1 MREEDKWFSI
11 DLIQEKETAGQ
22 HLGYS
27 LLDSLHRHL
36 KELHSSCRQLFQ
48 RKGAMP
54 LGGCPKQDVVDSGP
68 RTILRITGDADALR
82 NLISSGKTDAA
93 NLFG

>member
-1 MREEDKWFSI
+1 
-11 DLIQEKETAGQ
+11 
-22 HLGYS
+22 
-27 LLDSLHRHL
+27 
-36 KELHSSCRQLFQ
+36 
-48 RKGAMP
+48 MP